1 MAKRK
6 SRRRSNEIAVPAP
19 NSQNESLSV
28 RQISNGF
35 IIERSGV
42 KRGKYFSHQE
52 YSAGR
57 PVISAAAPGP
67 KSQAA
72 TAPRTKTR
80 PRSEHREVG
89 YLRQAD

>member
-6 SRRRSNEIAVPAP
+6 NRRRSNEIAVRAP
-19 NSQNESLSV
+19 QSQNESLSV

-42 KRGKYFSHQE
+42 KRGRYFSHQE

-57 PVISAAAPGP
+57 PVISAAAPRP
-67 KSQAA
+67 AKVVP
-72 TAPRTKTR
+72 APRTKTR

-89 YLRQAD
+89 YLRQTD

>member
-6 SRRRSNEIAVPAP
+6 SRRRSNEIAVPTP
-19 NSQNESLSV
+19 HSQSESVSI
-28 RQISNGF
+28 REISNGY
-35 IIERSGV
+35 IIARSGV
-42 KRGKYFSHQE
+42 KRGKYFEHQE

-57 PVISAAAPGP
+57 PVIHAAAPATP
-67 KSQAA
+67 KGRSE
-72 TAPRTKTR
+72 APRTKTR

>member
-6 SRRRSNEIAVPAP
+6 SRRRSNDIAVPAP
-19 NSQNESLSV
+19 QSQAESVSI
-28 RQISNGF
+28 REISNGY

-57 PVISAAAPGP
+57 PVIHAAAPKP
-67 KSQAA
+67 SK
-72 TAPRTKTR
+72 TTPAPRTKTR

-89 YLRQAD
+89 YLKQAD

>member
-6 SRRRSNEIAVPAP
+6 SRRRSNEIAVPTP
-19 NSQNESLSV
+19 HSQSESVSI
-28 RQISNGF
+28 REIINGY

-42 KRGKYFSHQE
+42 RRGKYFSHQE

-57 PVISAAAPGP
+57 PVISASAPGP

-72 TAPRTKTR
+72 MAPRTKTR

-89 YLRQAD
+89 YLRQTD